1 MVCITKQNG
10 ASILSFDSIAHHS
23 CIMVGAEMNRAERR
37 ANQVGKTKQMKMI
50 MACPPKPN
58 FLNVAED
65 IVAKSK
71 SPFTDDDW
79 LTAVITNELNNVWE
93 IATRTEA
100 ERIQKLCIKQGRMDM
115 FGRWKDKNG

>member
-1 MVCITKQNG
+1 
-10 ASILSFDSIAHHS
+10 
-23 CIMVGAEMNRAERR
+23 MNRAGRR

-50 MACPPKPN
+50 MACPPKPD
-58 FLNVAED
+58 FMSVALD
-65 IVAKSK
+65 IVMKSQ
-71 SPFTDDDW
+71 SPFTDEDW
-79 LTAVITNELNNVWE
+79 LAKAIANELKETWE